1 MAARGFVSVC
11 DGLSKLHPCGP
22 FEGRLLAARV
32 LVMVQGCL
40 FIPPFG
46 PLKGRLLAARVLG
59 SVHGGLSKLNPRG
72 PFEGRLVAAR
82 VLVLVQGRLFVTLL
96 ELSMCMP
103 TCLLGFFKLRELHWD
118 YHGLS
123 WGFIMGPW
131 WDYRDRSRWI
141 K

>member
-1 MAARGFVSVC
+1 MSKFNPFGPYQGHHLAARGFVSVC

-32 LVMVQGCL
+32 LV
-40 FIPPFG
+40 
-46 PLKGRLLAARVLG
+46 
-59 SVHGGLSKLNPRG
+59 
-72 PFEGRLVAAR
+72 
-82 VLVLVQGRLFVTLL
+82 LVQGRLFLTLL